1 VQHIGVWIATTS
13 GVARRVTDGVA
24 AGDEVEEVIEM
35 TLPDYWTGIS
45 AQMTT
50 FMEWTTVATPVA
62 LIVGTAVACVM
73 LAMLLG
79 VFKHH

>member
-1 VQHIGVWIATTS
+1 
-13 GVARRVTDGVA
+13 
-24 AGDEVEEVIEM
+24 M

-45 AQMTT
+45 GQMTT
-50 FMEWTTVATPVA
+50 FMEWSTVATPVA